1 MPASQTGS
9 NDTRQE
15 MGNEEQQTQKSL
27 LVIHKKRMATE
38 SEAELLFSFLK
49 SLFSIIVNNLAH
61 TSRVNMILSV
71 IRW

>member
-71 IRW
+71 IR